1 MRILHI
7 NCNYIGTTLH
17 QKMIEALDYLG
28 IQNQVF
34 VAVYV
39 GRESVIKV
47 NDNVMISECFKR
59 WNRLFFYY
67 KQKRIRKSLIEKI
80 EVKKYDLIHAYTLFT
95 DGNNAMQLSKKYEI
109 PYVVAV
115 RNTDVNT
122 FFKKMPWLRRR
133 GIQIMRNASRVFFLS
148 ESYKEEVFRKYV
160 PDKYKKELIN
170 KVSVI
175 PNGID
180 QFWIQNIVQDINEK
194 KLKRIK
200 NRQLRLIYVGQ
211 VDRNKNI
218 IATQQAMELLRK
230 AGWNVTLTVVGKIA
244 DKHEFKKMIQNSYT
258 TYVEEQPKE
267 NLIKLY
273 REHDIFVMPSITET
287 FGLVYAEAMSQG
299 LPVVYTKGQ
308 GFDGQFPEGIVGYHV
323 DAKNHREIFEI
334 IIKIIDRY
342 EAIFKNVG
350 HMAVKFEWAFL
361 AKKYKNIYRII
372 LNSENSIK

>member
-1 MRILHI
+1 M
-7 NCNYIGTTLH
+7 
-17 QKMIEALDYLG
+17 
-28 IQNQVF
+28 
-34 VAVYV
+34 
-39 GRESVIKV
+39 
-47 NDNVMISECFKR
+47 
-59 WNRLFFYY
+59 
-67 KQKRIRKSLIEKI
+67 
-80 EVKKYDLIHAYTLFT
+80 KKYDLIHAYTLFT

-244 DKHEFKKMIQNSYT
+244 DKHEFKKMIQNLYT

-361 AKKYKNIYRII
+361 AKKYKKIYRII